1 MRSDELFLEY
11 ILKETGFLLQKT
23 QSLTFEDFMQD
34 DMLKRA
40 SSRSLEIIGAEAV
53 KNISTN
59 FKKKHKSIE

>member
-1 MRSDELFLEY
+1 MRSDELFLEH

-40 SSRSLEIIGAEAV
+40 SSRSV
-53 KNISTN
+53 ISQNHDPGFLTTMTPAPRGP
-59 FKKKHKSIE
+59 F

>member
-1 MRSDELFLEY
+1 MRSDELFLEH

-40 SSRSLEIIGAEAV
+40 SSRSLEIIGEAV